1 MSKEFLDQL
10 IQNLLRRERRA
21 LANRWFALATFY
33 ERVRF
38 HFTRLRVQQD
48 TR

>member
-1 MSKEFLDQL
+1 MSNEFLDQL
-10 IQNLLRRERRA
+10 IQHLLQRERRA
-21 LANRWFALATFY
+21 LANRELALATFY